1 MRVSS
6 KVIRFDVIDGSVDY
20 TQCVALDVEDAD
32 EAYINFVYN
41 VALSAKNKLVY
52 ANMGFSTLRLEPAGT
67 MADLCPGSLFGI
79 FTISIPRSRLIKA
92 FMKVGW
98 GTPLHVEVKVAPYG
112 FNIVVLY
119 KDGHWE
125 EDRDLSSEMYV
136 DDYLSL
142 SDIEPRWWEWV
153 RIALGRLMY
162 MIHRGS
168 FKEVYELTGWS
179 Q

>member
-1 MRVSS
+1 M
-6 KVIRFDVIDGSVDY
+6 
-20 TQCVALDVEDAD
+20 
-32 EAYINFVYN
+32 
-41 VALSAKNKLVY
+41 
-52 ANMGFSTLRLEPAGT
+52 
-67 MADLCPGSLFGI
+67 
-79 FTISIPRSRLIKA
+79 
-92 FMKVGW
+92 
-98 GTPLHVEVKVAPYG
+98 
-112 FNIVVLY
+112 VLY

-125 EDRDLSSEMYV
+125 EDRDLFTEMYV

-142 SDIEPRWWEWV
+142 SDIEPKWWEWV